1 MPKSILLAS
10 LAASLITL
18 APAAHAGETGD
29 GKALLT
35 AQTRLAVELLDR
47 TLASEKAANIMVSPA
62 SLAAA
67 LGLASLGASD
77 QGKASIARGLG
88 FGSAVQGPANVLDA
102 MIPEK
107 PAAADAPLATAVAIV
122 FDDRLVL
129 VPDALPMLATHRI
142 KPTIEDLDGPASVEH
157 VNAWVKETTRGAIPS
172 ILDAPPGGGFVSLGA
187 LSFKAHWKT
196 SFDRESP
203 ASPFQRPDGSTIS
216 VPMMHLAG
224 DGQKFRSDE
233 KFSAVDLAYSGENY
247 SMVVVAA
254 RSGKG
259 VDGTDLKALTSWLQ
273 GEKFEAAKGEIFLP
287 RFSLNDGRDLM
298 PVLNAMGVVPE
309 KARKTE
315 KAGDAAFP
323 GFTRE
328 NIRLS
333 RVLQKTMIKVD
344 ENGTEAAAA
353 TAAITERSID
363 PKLVRVVADAR
374 FAFAL
379 RDTRTGLVLAAGL
392 IGDPLLAGE

>member
-1 MPKSILLAS
+1 MPKSTLLAG
-10 LAASLITL
+10 LAASLMAL
-18 APAAHAGETGD
+18 ASAHAGD
-29 GKALLT
+29 SKAMLA
-35 AQTRLAVELLDR
+35 AQAGLAAELIDR
-47 TLASEKAANIMVSPA
+47 TLAKEGAANIMVSPA

-67 LGLASLGASD
+67 LGLAALGASE
-77 QGKASIARGLG
+77 QGKASIAKGLG
-88 FGSAVQGPANVLDA
+88 FGGEVKGPETVLDA
-102 MIPEK
+102 MYQEK
-107 PAAADAPLATAVAIV
+107 PAAADAPLTTAVAIV
-122 FDDRLVL
+122 FDDKLVL
-129 VPDALPMLATHRI
+129 VPDALSMLAGHRI
-142 KPTIEDLDGPASVEH
+142 KPSIEDLDGPTSVGH
-157 VNAWVKETTRGAIPS
+157 INGWVKQATRGAIPV

-187 LSFKAHWKT
+187 LSFKARWKT

-224 DGQKFRSDE
+224 DGLWFRSDE
-233 KFSAVDLAYSGENY
+233 KFTAVDLAYAGESY

-259 VDGTDLKALTSWLQ
+259 VGGADLKALTSWLQ

-298 PVLNAMGVVPE
+298 PILNAMGVAPE
-309 KARKTE
+309 KAKD
-315 KAGDAAFP
+315 AGFP
-323 GFTRE
+323 GFTKE
-328 NIRLS
+328 NISLA

-353 TAAITERSID
+353 TAVITERSID

-379 RDTRTGLVLAAGL
+379 RDTRTGLLLAAGL

>member
-1 MPKSILLAS
+1 MPKSTLLAGF
-10 LAASLITL
+10 AAFLMTL
-18 APAAHAGETGD
+18 APAHAGD
-29 GKALLT
+29 GKTMLA
-35 AQTRLAVELLDR
+35 AQAGLAVELLDR
-47 TLASEKAANIMVSPA
+47 TLAMEKAANIMVSPA

-67 LGLASLGASD
+67 LGLAGLGASD
-77 QGKASIARGLG
+77 QGKAAIAKSLG
-88 FGSAVQGPANVLDA
+88 FQEPKGPATVLDA
-102 MIPEK
+102 MVPEK
-107 PAAADAPLATAVAIV
+107 PAASDAPLATAVAIV

-129 VPDALPMLATHRI
+129 VPGALPMLATHHV
-142 KPTIEDLDGPASVEH
+142 KPTIEDLDGPASVAH
-157 VNAWVKETTRGAIPS
+157 INGWVKDATRGAIPS
-172 ILDAPPGGGFVSLGA
+172 ILDAPPGGGFVSLAA
-187 LSFKAHWKT
+187 LSFKARWKT

-203 ASPFQRPDGSTIS
+203 AAAFQRPDGSTIS

-224 DGQKFRSDE
+224 DGQKFRFEE
-233 KFSAVDLAYSGENY
+233 KFAAVDLAYTGESY
-247 SMVVVAA
+247 SMVVVTA
-254 RSGKG
+254 RSAKG
-259 VDGTDLKALTSWLQ
+259 VGGADLKALTSWLQ

-298 PVLNAMGVVPE
+298 PVLNAIGLAPE
-309 KARKTE
+309 QAKV
-315 KAGDAAFP
+315 GAFP
-323 GFTRE
+323 GFTKE

-363 PKLVRVVADAR
+363 PKLVRVVANAR

-379 RDTRTGLVLAAGL
+379 RDTRTGLLLAAGL

>member
-1 MPKSILLAS
+1 MPKSTLLAG
-10 LAASLITL
+10 LAASLMAF
-18 APAAHAGETGD
+18 APVHAGETGD
-29 GKALLT
+29 SKAVLA
-35 AQTRLAVELLDR
+35 AQAGLAAELIDR
-47 TLASEKAANIMVSPA
+47 TLAKEGAANIMVSPA

-77 QGKASIARGLG
+77 EGKAAIAKSLG
-88 FGSAVQGPANVLDA
+88 FAGEVKGPEKVLAA
-102 MIPEK
+102 MTGEK

-129 VPDALPMLATHRI
+129 VADALPMLAGHRV
-142 KPTIEDLDGPASVEH
+142 KPSIEDLDGPKSVE
-157 VNAWVKETTRGAIPS
+157 NINGWVKNATRGAIPS

-187 LSFKAHWKT
+187 LSFKARWKT
-196 SFDRESP
+196 SFEKESP

-216 VPMMHLAG
+216 VPMMHLAS
-224 DGQKFRSDE
+224 DGQRFRSDE
-233 KFSAVDLAYSGENY
+233 KFTAVDLAYAGESY

-259 VDGTDLKALTSWLQ
+259 VGGADLKALASWLQ

-298 PVLNAMGVVPE
+298 PVLNAMGVAPE
-309 KARKTE
+309 KAPKTE
-315 KAGDAAFP
+315 KTGDAGFP
-323 GFTRE
+323 GFTKE

-333 RVLQKTMIKVD
+333 HVLQKTMIKVD

-353 TAAITERSID
+353 TAVITERSIE
-363 PKLVRVVADAR
+363 PTLVRVVADAR

-379 RDTRTGLVLAAGL
+379 RDTKTGLLLAAGL

>member
-1 MPKSILLAS
+1 MPKSTLLAG
-10 LAASLITL
+10 LAASLMAL
-18 APAAHAGETGD
+18 APAHAGD
-29 GKALLT
+29 GKAMLA
-35 AQTRLAVELLDR
+35 AQAGLAAELIDR
-47 TLASEKAANIMVSPA
+47 TLAKEGAANIIVSPA

-67 LGLASLGASD
+67 LGLAALGASD
-77 QGKASIARGLG
+77 QGKASIAKGLG
-88 FGSAVQGPANVLDA
+88 FGGEVKGPETVLDA
-102 MIPEK
+102 MYQEK
-107 PAAADAPLATAVAIV
+107 PAAADAPLTTAVAIV
-122 FDDRLVL
+122 FDDKLVL
-129 VPDALPMLATHRI
+129 VPDALSMLAGHRI
-142 KPTIEDLDGPASVEH
+142 KPSIEDLDGPKSVEH
-157 VNAWVKETTRGAIPS
+157 INGWVKQATRGAIPI
-172 ILDAPPGGGFVSLGA
+172 ILDAPPGGGLVSLGA
-187 LSFKAHWKT
+187 LSFKARWKT

-224 DGQKFRSDE
+224 DGQRFRSDE
-233 KFSAVDLAYSGENY
+233 KFTAVDLAYAGEGY

-259 VDGTDLKALTSWLQ
+259 VAGSDLKALASWLQ

-298 PVLNAMGVVPE
+298 PILNAMGVAPE
-309 KARKTE
+309 KAKD
-315 KAGDAAFP
+315 AGFP
-323 GFTRE
+323 GFTKE
-328 NIRLS
+328 NISLA

-353 TAAITERSID
+353 TAVITERSID

-379 RDTRTGLVLAAGL
+379 RDTRTGLLLAAGL

>member
-1 MPKSILLAS
+1 MPKSTLLAG
-10 LAASLITL
+10 LAASLMAL
-18 APAAHAGETGD
+18 APAHAGNAGD
-29 GKALLT
+29 SKAMLT
-35 AQTRLAVELLDR
+35 AQAGLAAELIDR
-47 TLASEKAANIMVSPA
+47 TLAKEGVANIIVSPA

-67 LGLASLGASD
+67 LGVASLGASD
-77 QGKASIARGLG
+77 EGKASIAKSLG
-88 FGSAVQGPANVLDA
+88 FASEVKGPEKVLDA
-102 MIPEK
+102 MTGEK

-129 VPDALPMLATHRI
+129 VPDALPMLAGHRI
-142 KPTIEDLDGPASVEH
+142 KPSIEDLDGPTSVEH
-157 VNAWVKETTRGAIPS
+157 INGWVKDATRGAIPT

-203 ASPFQRPDGSTIS
+203 ASPFQRPDGSTVS

-233 KFSAVDLAYSGENY
+233 KFSAVDLAYTGESY
-247 SMVVVAA
+247 SMVVVTA

-259 VDGTDLKALTSWLQ
+259 LGGTDLKVLASWLQ

-298 PVLNAMGVVPE
+298 PVLTAMGVAPE
-309 KARKTE
+309 KAKH
-315 KAGDAAFP
+315 ASFP

-333 RVLQKTMIKVD
+333 HVLQKTMIKVD

-353 TAAITERSID
+353 TAVITERSID

-379 RDTRTGLVLAAGL
+379 RDTRSGLLLAAGL
-392 IGDPLLAGE
+392 IGDPLLEQDD

>member
-1 MPKSILLAS
+1 MPKSTLLAA

-18 APAAHAGETGD
+18 APAARAGETGD
-29 GKALLT
+29 GKALLA
-35 AQTRLAVELLDR
+35 AQAGLAVELLDR

-67 LGLASLGASD
+67 FGLASLGASD
-77 QGKASIARGLG
+77 QGKAAIAKSLG
-88 FGSAVQGPANVLDA
+88 FQEPKGPATVLDA
-102 MIPEK
+102 MTPEK

-122 FDDRLVL
+122 FDDKLVL
-129 VPDALPMLATHRI
+129 VPGALPMLATHRI
-142 KPTIEDLDGPASVEH
+142 KPTIDDLDGPASVEH
-157 VNAWVKETTRGAIPS
+157 INAWVKETTRGAIPS

-187 LSFKAHWKT
+187 LSFKARWKT
-196 SFDRESP
+196 AFDRESP

-233 KFSAVDLAYSGENY
+233 KFSAVDLAYTGEGY

-259 VDGTDLKALTSWLQ
+259 VGGADLKALTSWLQ

-298 PVLNAMGVVPE
+298 PVLNAMGVAPE
-309 KARKTE
+309 KAQKTGKTGE
-315 KAGDAAFP
+315 AAFP
-323 GFTRE
+323 GFTKE

-379 RDTRTGLVLAAGL
+379 RDTKSGLLLAAGL

>member
-1 MPKSILLAS
+1 MPKSTLLAG
-10 LAASLITL
+10 LAASLMAL
-18 APAAHAGETGD
+18 APAAPAGNSGD
-29 GKALLT
+29 SKAMLA
-35 AQTRLAVELLDR
+35 AQTGLAAELIDR
-47 TLASEKAANIMVSPA
+47 SLAKEGAANIMVSPA

-77 QGKASIARGLG
+77 AAKASIAKGLG
-88 FGSAVQGPANVLDA
+88 FGGEVKGPETAFEA
-102 MIPEK
+102 MSPEK
-107 PAAADAPLATAVAIV
+107 PAAADAPLAMAVAIV
-122 FDDRLVL
+122 FDDKLVL
-129 VPDALPMLATHRI
+129 VPDALSMLAGHHI
-142 KPTIEDLDGPASVEH
+142 KPSIEDLDGPKSVEH
-157 VNAWVKETTRGAIPS
+157 INGWVKDATRGAIPS

-187 LSFKAHWKT
+187 LSFKARWKT
-196 SFDRESP
+196 SFEKESP

-233 KFSAVDLAYSGENY
+233 KFTAVDLAYAGEGY

-259 VDGTDLKALTSWLQ
+259 VGGADLKALASWLQ
-273 GEKFEAAKGEIFLP
+273 GEKFEAARGEIFLP

-298 PVLNAMGVVPE
+298 PVLNAMGVAPE
-309 KARKTE
+309 KAKD
-315 KAGDAAFP
+315 AGFP
-323 GFTRE
+323 GFTKE

-353 TAAITERSID
+353 TAVVTERSID

-379 RDTRTGLVLAAGL
+379 RDTKTGLLLAAGL

>member
-1 MPKSILLAS
+1 MPKSTLLAG
-10 LAASLITL
+10 LAASLMAL
-18 APAAHAGETGD
+18 ASAHAGD
-29 GKALLT
+29 SKAMLT
-35 AQTRLAVELLDR
+35 AQAGLAAELIDR
-47 TLASEKAANIMVSPA
+47 TLAKEGAANIMVSPA

-67 LGLASLGASD
+67 LGLAALGASD
-77 QGKASIARGLG
+77 QGKVSIAKGLG
-88 FGSAVQGPANVLDA
+88 FGGEVKGPETALDA
-102 MIPEK
+102 MYQEK
-107 PAAADAPLATAVAIV
+107 PPAADAPLTTAVAIV
-122 FDDRLVL
+122 FDDKLVL
-129 VPDALPMLATHRI
+129 VPDALSMLARHHI
-142 KPTIEDLDGPASVEH
+142 KPSIEDLDGPKSVEH
-157 VNAWVKETTRGAIPS
+157 INGWVKQATRGAIPV
-172 ILDAPPGGGFVSLGA
+172 ILDSPPGGGFVSLGA
-187 LSFKAHWKT
+187 LSFKARWKT

-224 DGQKFRSDE
+224 DGQKFRFDE
-233 KFSAVDLAYSGENY
+233 KFTAVDLAYAGGSY

-259 VDGTDLKALTSWLQ
+259 VGGADLKALASWLQ

-298 PVLNAMGVVPE
+298 PILNAMGVAPE
-309 KARKTE
+309 KAKD
-315 KAGDAAFP
+315 AGFP
-323 GFTRE
+323 GFTKE
-328 NIRLS
+328 NISLA

-353 TAAITERSID
+353 TAVITERSID
-363 PKLVRVVADAR
+363 PKLIRVVADAR

-379 RDTRTGLVLAAGL
+379 RDTRTGLLLAAGL

>member
-1 MPKSILLAS
+1 MPKSTLLAG
-10 LAASLITL
+10 LAASLMAL
-18 APAAHAGETGD
+18 APAHAGD
-29 GKALLT
+29 SKAMLA
-35 AQTRLAVELLDR
+35 AQAGLAAELIDR
-47 TLASEKAANIMVSPA
+47 TLAKEGAANIMVSPA

-67 LGLASLGASD
+67 LGLAALGASD
-77 QGKASIARGLG
+77 EGKASIAKSLG
-88 FGSAVQGPANVLDA
+88 FGGEVKGPETALDA
-102 MIPEK
+102 MTPEK
-107 PAAADAPLATAVAIV
+107 PAAADAPLTTAVAIV
-122 FDDRLVL
+122 FDDKLVL
-129 VPDALPMLATHRI
+129 VPDALSMLAGHRI
-142 KPTIEDLDGPASVEH
+142 KPSIEDLDGPKSVEH
-157 VNAWVKETTRGAIPS
+157 INGWVKDATRGAIPV

-187 LSFKAHWKT
+187 LTFKARWKT
-196 SFDRESP
+196 SFDKESP

-224 DGQKFRSDE
+224 EGQKFRFDE
-233 KFSAVDLAYSGENY
+233 KFTAVDLAYAGESY
-247 SMVVVAA
+247 SMVVVTA

-259 VDGTDLKALTSWLQ
+259 VGGADLKALTSWLQ

-298 PVLNAMGVVPE
+298 PVLNAMGVAPE
-309 KARKTE
+309 KAQD
-315 KAGDAAFP
+315 AGFP
-323 GFTRE
+323 GFTKE
-328 NIRLS
+328 NISLA

-353 TAAITERSID
+353 TAVITERSID

-379 RDTRTGLVLAAGL
+379 RDTRTGLLLAAGL

>member
-1 MPKSILLAS
+1 MPKSILLAG
-10 LAASLITL
+10 LAASLMTL
-18 APAAHAGETGD
+18 APAHAGNSGD
-29 GKALLT
+29 SKAMLA
-35 AQTRLAVELLDR
+35 AQAELAAELIDR
-47 TLASEKAANIMVSPA
+47 TLAKEGAANIMVSPA

-67 LGLASLGASD
+67 LGLAALGASE
-77 QGKASIARGLG
+77 QGKASIAKGLG
-88 FGSAVQGPANVLDA
+88 FGGEVKGPETVLDA
-102 MIPEK
+102 MYQEK
-107 PAAADAPLATAVAIV
+107 PAAADAPLTTAVAIV
-122 FDDRLVL
+122 FDDKLVL
-129 VPDALPMLATHRI
+129 VPDALSMLAGHRI
-142 KPTIEDLDGPASVEH
+142 KPSIEDLDGPKSVEH
-157 VNAWVKETTRGAIPS
+157 INGWVKQATRGAIPV

-187 LSFKAHWKT
+187 LSFKARWKT

-233 KFSAVDLAYSGENY
+233 KFTAVDLAYAGESY

-259 VDGTDLKALTSWLQ
+259 VGGADLKALTSWLQ

-298 PVLNAMGVVPE
+298 PILNAMGVAPE
-309 KARKTE
+309 KAKD
-315 KAGDAAFP
+315 AGFP
-323 GFTRE
+323 GFTKE
-328 NIRLS
+328 NISLA

-353 TAAITERSID
+353 TAVITERSID

-379 RDTRTGLVLAAGL
+379 RDTRTGLLLAAGL
-392 IGDPLLAGE
+392 VGDPLLAGE

>member
-1 MPKSILLAS
+1 MPKSTLLAG
-10 LAASLITL
+10 LAASLMAL
-18 APAAHAGETGD
+18 ASAHAGNAGD
-29 GKALLT
+29 SKAMLA
-35 AQTRLAVELLDR
+35 AQAGLAAELIDR
-47 TLASEKAANIMVSPA
+47 TLAKEGAANIIVSPA

-77 QGKASIARGLG
+77 QGKASIAKGLG
-88 FGSAVQGPANVLDA
+88 FGGEIKGPETALEA
-102 MIPEK
+102 MTPEK
-107 PAAADAPLATAVAIV
+107 PSAADAPLTTAVAIV
-122 FDDRLVL
+122 FDDKLVL
-129 VPDALPMLATHRI
+129 VPDALSMLAGHRI
-142 KPTIEDLDGPASVEH
+142 KPSIEDLDGPTSVEH
-157 VNAWVKETTRGAIPS
+157 INGWVSQATRGAIPV

-187 LSFKAHWKT
+187 LSFKARWKT

-216 VPMMHLAG
+216 VPMMHLAV
-224 DGQKFRSDE
+224 DGQRFRSDE
-233 KFSAVDLAYSGENY
+233 KFTAVDLAYAGESY

-259 VDGTDLKALTSWLQ
+259 VGGSDLKALTSWLQ

-298 PVLNAMGVVPE
+298 PILNAMGVAPE
-309 KARKTE
+309 NAKD
-315 KAGDAAFP
+315 AGFP
-323 GFTRE
+323 GFTKE
-328 NIRLS
+328 NISLA

-353 TAAITERSID
+353 TAVITERSID
-363 PKLVRVVADAR
+363 PKLIRVVADAR

-379 RDTRTGLVLAAGL
+379 RDTKTGLLLAAGL